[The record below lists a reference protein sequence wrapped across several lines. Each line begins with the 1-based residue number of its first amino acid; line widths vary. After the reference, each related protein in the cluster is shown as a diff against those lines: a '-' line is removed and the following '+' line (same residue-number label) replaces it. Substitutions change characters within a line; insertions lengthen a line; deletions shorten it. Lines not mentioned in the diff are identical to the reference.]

1 MTDFL
6 RDNWKFLLPALVLH
20 VAIGALLTA
29 NFHAKSRQAAPSQ
42 LAIQARVIDQSAI
55 RRVNE
60 RERQAEA
67 QRLAKQR
74 AEEQA
79 AQEEREREAAEQ
91 REREAEV
98 QRQKQAAELKVQ
110 QQAAEAKQR
119 EAAARQQREQ
129 ANKQRAAEVQRK
141 QREQATKQRAEQ
153 DARAQAQREAELKR
167 QLAEEEG
174 RMQAA
179 NSGLLNQYVALIEQR
194 VIRNW
199 NKPLSARAGIECEVK
214 VTQAPGGTVLSVQV
228 GKCNGDTAVRQSIEA
243 AVHRASP
250 LPPPPDP
257 RLFERVL
264 LIVFKPND

>member
-6 RDNWKFLLPALVLH
+6 RDHWKYLLPALVLH
-20 VAIGALLTA
+20 IAIGWMFTINLAS
-29 NFHAKSRQAAPSQ
+29 KSRSVAPSQ
-42 LAIQARVIDQSAI
+42 LAIQARVVDQGAM
-55 RRVNE
+55 RRVQERERQAELAQQAREREAQQARERELADQRERE

-67 QRLAKQR
+67 ERQRVAV
-74 AEEQA
+74 
-79 AQEEREREAAEQ
+79 ER
-91 REREAEV
+91 
-98 QRQKQAAELKVQ
+98 
-110 QQAAEAKQR
+110 QAAEAKQR

-129 ANKQRAAEVQRK
+129 ADKQRAADIQRRQK
-141 QREQATKQRAEQ
+141 EQADKRRAEQ
-153 DARAQAQREAELKR
+153 EARSQAQREAELKR

-179 NSGLLNQYVALIEQR
+179 NAGLLNQYVALIEQR

-199 NKPLSARAGIECEVK
+199 NKPPSARPGIECEVR

-228 GKCNGDTAVRQSIEA
+228 GKCNGDAAVRQSIEA
-243 AVHRASP
+243 AVHRSSP

-264 LIVFKPND
+264 LIVFKPNE